1 MPTHQPL
8 PPDLVE
14 AITDLADAIR
24 QQVDCVQAVADPR
37 AVATADTLADRIE
50 ALARA
55 TAPPPGGWSA
65 AIAGACN
72 HARHAAVD
80 LDPRPVLLLGVMCTS
95 ERVLAL
101 AAVHLQGQ

>member
-1 MPTHQPL
+1 MPSHPPL
-8 PPDLVE
+8 PPDLIE
-14 AITDLADAIR
+14 AITDLATAIR
-24 QQVDCVQAVADPR
+24 QQASCVEAVADPR
-37 AVATADTLADRIE
+37 ATATAGILADRIE
-50 ALARA
+50 ALARS

-80 LDPRPVLLLGVMCTS
+80 LDPRPVLLLGVMCAT